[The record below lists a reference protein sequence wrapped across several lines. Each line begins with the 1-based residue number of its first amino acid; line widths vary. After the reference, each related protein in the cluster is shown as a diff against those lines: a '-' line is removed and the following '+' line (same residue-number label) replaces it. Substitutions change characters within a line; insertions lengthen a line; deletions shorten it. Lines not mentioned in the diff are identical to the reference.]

1 MIISNTGNS
10 SINRVIN
17 TNYGRKNEK
26 INVAIVDDN
35 EKIISNICDKLS
47 DDSEI
52 EVVGKATNGE
62 EAYDMIKKN
71 NPDVVILDLIMPKMD
86 GLEVMERVRNNGR
99 RKKPAFIVIS
109 SVGKTSITV
118 DAFACGADYFL
129 MKPIDTEVVLKRIRK
144 VKEQHVVTLYPSEVR
159 REAVGQVVT
168 ASKIN
173 MESVVTELMHEI
185 GVPAHIKGYQYLRT
199 AILSVVNDVEMLEGV
214 TKILYPDI
222 AKKYR
227 TTPNS
232 VERAIRH
239 AIEVAWGRGD
249 MDAIEEIFGYTIKEG
264 RGKPTNSEFI
274 ALISDRLRLGEFQP
288 LRRRVR
294 K

>member
-86 GLEVMERVRNNGR
+86 GLSLMNKIHNDGSMIKLPFFIIASAISNETVIQDAFGMGAGYYMLKPFEMDMIVDRIKSVSSYNRKIPENKKLIAPYEDKKQFMERNIEG
-99 RKKPAFIVIS
+99 
-109 SVGKTSITV
+109 
-118 DAFACGADYFL
+118 D
-129 MKPIDTEVVLKRIRK
+129 
-144 VKEQHVVTLYPSEVR
+144 VTNIIHDV
-159 REAVGQVVT
+159 
-168 ASKIN
+168 
-173 MESVVTELMHEI
+173 
-185 GVPAHIKGYQYLRT
+185 GVPAHIKGYQYLRE
-199 AILSVVNDVEMLEGV
+199 AIIMSVNDPEMLNSI
-214 TKILYPDI
+214 TKILYPTI
-222 AKKYR
+222 AKKFQ
-227 TTPNS
+227 TTS
-232 VERAIRH
+232 SRVERAIRH
-239 AIEVAWGRGD
+239 AIEVAWNRGR
-249 MDAIEEIFGYTIKEG
+249 MDNIDELFGYTINAEK
-264 RGKPTNSEFI
+264 GKPTNSEFI
-274 ALISDRLRLGEFQP
+274 ALIADKIRLEYKCR
-288 LRRRVR
+288 
-294 K
+294 

>member
-86 GLEVMERVRNNGR
+86 GLSLMNKIHNDGSMIKLPFFIIASAISNETVIQGCLWHGGR
-99 RKKPAFIVIS
+99 LL
-109 SVGKTSITV
+109 
-118 DAFACGADYFL
+118 Y
-129 MKPIDTEVVLKRIRK
+129 
-144 VKEQHVVTLYPSEVR
+144 VK
-159 REAVGQVVT
+159 
-168 ASKIN
+168 
-173 MESVVTELMHEI
+173 
-185 GVPAHIKGYQYLRT
+185 
-199 AILSVVNDVEMLEGV
+199 
-214 TKILYPDI
+214 
-222 AKKYR
+222 
-227 TTPNS
+227 
-232 VERAIRH
+232 
-239 AIEVAWGRGD
+239 
-249 MDAIEEIFGYTIKEG
+249 
-264 RGKPTNSEFI
+264 
-274 ALISDRLRLGEFQP
+274 AL
-288 LRRRVR
+288 
-294 K
+294 